1 MRMTI
6 AQLGNSFY
14 TLRNWSVAVVA
25 DKIPA
30 SVTAPISGV
39 WTLPGIFAKVRLRV
53 SIEHLL
59 TVLTVVFVF
68 EKREKISHS
77 NHLCGC

>member
-6 AQLGNSFY
+6 AQLENSFY

-30 SVTAPISGV
+30 SVTAPITGV
-39 WTLPGIFAKVRLRV
+39 RTLPGIFAKVCFRIP
-53 SIEHLL
+53 IEHLL
-59 TVLTVVFVF
+59 TVLAVVLVF
-68 EKREKISHS
+68 ER
-77 NHLCGC
+77 